1 MLHQRFSFYRSSY
14 SEVLS
19 VHVPCCLVSEKMK
32 ERRKIFVGFSFQILA
47 TEFTSADAILW
58 LGNKHMNTYIYL
70 LKAYGNSTWI
80 SCILCKFAKRKL
92 AFYANVAVAKSKLGK
107 L

>member
-58 LGNKHMNTYIYL
+58 LGNKHMNTYIYV
-70 LKAYGNSTWI
+70 AV
-80 SCILCKFAKRKL
+80 AKRKL